1 MTTKPDGYLRFA
13 ACGFSD
19 RAIRA
24 LLMGGIVAPERL
36 LSMTPN
42 QIQLIS
48 RMGATLMKQVER
60 YRAQFK

>member
-13 ACGFSD
+13 DCGFSD

-42 QIQLIS
+42 QIQLIP